1 MDFRG
6 TEMGKE
12 RMSGNCV
19 VARVFRP
26 VGRLSADNKD
36 EAAASPAPLDI
47 LN

>member
-6 TEMGKE
+6 TAMGKE
-12 RMSGNCV
+12 QTSGNCV
-19 VARVFRP
+19 VAKVFRP

-36 EAAASPAPLDI
+36 EAAASPARLDI